1 MDDPLR
7 PPVKYALFCSE
18 NSLGDLS
25 LATLTRASH
34 VRKQLI
40 VSLDEL
46 VRLEAEAL
54 FVRWMIEHRAELLEL
69 ARGDGRQETLQF
81 PETKSPSHG
90 ID

>member
-25 LATLTRASH
+25 LATLNRASN
-34 VRKQLI
+34 VRKQLLVI
-40 VSLDEL
+40 LDEL

-69 ARGDGRQETLQF
+69 ARDGGGQHTLPF
-81 PETKSPSHG
+81 PGKEPSTL
-90 ID
+90 